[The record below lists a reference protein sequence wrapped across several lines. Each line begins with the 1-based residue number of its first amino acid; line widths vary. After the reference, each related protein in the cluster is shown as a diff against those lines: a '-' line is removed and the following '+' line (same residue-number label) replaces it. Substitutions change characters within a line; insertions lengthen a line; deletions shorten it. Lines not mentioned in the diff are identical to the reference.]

1 MIHKYNCESFHNKVE
16 GYMMKRKL
24 VMIGNGMAGVRC
36 MEEILKRNREAFDIT
51 IVGDEPYPNYNRIM
65 LSHVLQG
72 KTEIKDININDWKW
86 YEDNDITLFTGEKAT
101 EIDPEEK
108 EIKTDKGSVI
118 SYDELIIATG
128 SSAFILPVNGS
139 ELEGVIGFRTIQDT
153 EFMIE
158 TADRYQKAVVIGGG
172 LLGLEAARGLMD
184 RGMEVEVV
192 HLMPSL
198 MEQQLDAPAAKML
211 KKDLEAQGMKFLM
224 EKQTTEIYGNERVE
238 GIKFSDGTSV
248 ECDLVVMAVGIRPN
262 IQLAKHAGLDV
273 NRGII
278 VDDHMQTS
286 IPSIYAVGE
295 CAEHNGITYGL
306 VAPLYEQGTAL
317 AAYLTGAKTTGY
329 QGSILSTQLK
339 VAGCDLF
346 SGGKIAEDDE
356 TDAIIVH
363 DQFAGVYKK
372 VLVANNKVVGV
383 VLYGDA
389 SDGTRLFTMLK
400 KETDISEFTSAA
412 VLQKAGEDAVDE
424 MIADM
429 SADET
434 VCGCNGVTKGTIVQ
448 AILEQDLKSFE
459 EVKTC
464 TKAGASC
471 GKCRG
476 VVEGILSHT
485 LGDNFDPTAEKTG
498 MCACTPLTR
507 DEVVAE
513 IKEKGLQSP
522 KEVRNVLKFTNEEGC
537 PACRPALNYY
547 MRMVWPEEYEDD
559 KASRFVNERMDGNIQ
574 NNGTFSVV
582 PRMYG
587 GTTTGDELIRLGE
600 VANKY
605 DVPLVKITGASRV
618 GLYGV
623 KKEDVPHVWED
634 LGMRSGYAYSKSLRN
649 VKSCV
654 GSRFCRFGTQDSLGL
669 GIRLEKEIEMVDT
682 PHKMKMGVSGCPRNC
697 AEVLTKDFG
706 VVCVENGY
714 QLYFGGNGGTEV
726 RECDSFITVKTE
738 DEVITMA
745 KAYTQYYRETG
756 IYNERTAPWVER
768 IGSENIKL
776 VLLNEKRNAELVER
790 FNKAKNTYEE
800 AWSSTLLN
808 MKKKEMF
815 EIVKI

>member
-86 YEDNDITLFTGEKAT
+86 YEDNDITLFTGEKVT

-153 EFMIE
+153 ECMIE
-158 TADRYQKAVVIGGG
+158 TADRYKKAVVIGGG

-192 HLMPSL
+192 HLMPNL

>member
-1 MIHKYNCESFHNKVE
+1 
-16 GYMMKRKL
+16 MKRKL

-86 YEDNDITLFTGEKAT
+86 YEDNDITLFTGEKVT

-108 EIKTDKGSVI
+108 EIKTDKGSAI

-128 SSAFILPVNGS
+128 SSAFILPVNGN

-224 EKQTTEIYGNERVE
+224 EKQTTELYGNERVE

-317 AAYLTGAKTTGY
+317 AEYLTGTKTTGY

-429 SADET
+429 GADET

-485 LGDNFDPTAEKTG
+485 LGDSFDPAAEKTG

-815 EIVKI
+815 DIVKI

>member
-1 MIHKYNCESFHNKVE
+1 
-16 GYMMKRKL
+16 MMKRKL

-86 YEDNDITLFTGEKAT
+86 YEDNDITLFTGEKVT

-108 EIKTDKGSVI
+108 EIKTDKGSAI

-128 SSAFILPVNGS
+128 SSAFILPVNGN

>member
-1 MIHKYNCESFHNKVE
+1 
-16 GYMMKRKL
+16 MMKRKL

-86 YEDNDITLFTGEKAT
+86 YEDNDITLFTGEKVT

-128 SSAFILPVNGS
+128 SSAFILPVNGN

-317 AAYLTGAKTTGY
+317 AEYLTGTKTTGY

-485 LGDNFDPTAEKTG
+485 LGDSFDPAAEKTG

>member
-1 MIHKYNCESFHNKVE
+1 
-16 GYMMKRKL
+16 MKRKL

-36 MEEILKRNREAFDIT
+36 IEEIIKRDKDTFDIT
-51 IVGDEPYPNYNRIM
+51 IIGDEPYPNYNRIM

-72 KTEIKDININDWKW
+72 ETEADEIKINDWPW
-86 YEDNDITLFTGEKAT
+86 YEENDITLFTGEKVT
-101 EIDPEEK
+101 EMQPKEK
-108 EIKTDKGSVI
+108 VIKTDKDSEI

-128 SSAFILPVNGS
+128 SSAFILPVPGS
-139 ELEGVIGFRTIQDT
+139 ELEGVIGFRNIQDT
-153 EFMIE
+153 EYMV
-158 TADRYQKAVVIGGG
+158 DVSKQYKKAVVIGGG

-184 RGMEVEVV
+184 RGMQVQVV
-192 HLMPSL
+192 HLMPWL
-198 MEQQLDAPAAKML
+198 MEQQLDNSAAKML
-211 KKDLEAQGMKFLM
+211 KKDLEAQGMEFLM
-224 EKQTTEIYGNERVE
+224 EKMTTEIYGEERVE
-238 GIKFSDGTSV
+238 GITFSDGTST
-248 ECDLVVMAVGIRPN
+248 ECDLVVMAVGISPN
-262 IQLAKHAGLDV
+262 IGLAKQAGLDV

-278 VDDHMQTS
+278 VNDHMQTS
-286 IPSIYAVGE
+286 VSSVYAVGE
-295 CAEHNGITYGL
+295 CTEHNGVTYGL
-306 VAPLYEQGTAL
+306 VEPLYEQAVEL
-317 AAYLTGAKTTGY
+317 AKYITGEKAAGY
-329 QGSILSTQLK
+329 RGSILSTQLK

-346 SGGKIAEDDE
+346 SGGKMEEDE
-356 TDAIIVH
+356 NTDAIIVQ

-372 VLVANNKVVGV
+372 VLVSDNKVVGV

-389 SDGTRLFTMLK
+389 SDGTRLFSMLK

-429 SADET
+429 SPDET

-471 GKCRG
+471 GKCKG

-485 LGDNFDPTAEKTG
+485 LGDSFDPAAVKTG
-498 MCACTPLTR
+498 MCGCTTLTR

-522 KEVRNVLKFTNEEGC
+522 REVRNVLGFANEEGC
-537 PACRPALNYY
+537 HVCRPALNYY
-547 MRMVWPEEYEDD
+547 MRMIRPEEYEDD
-559 KASRFVNERMDGNIQ
+559 KASRFVNERMNGNIQ

-587 GTTTGDELIRLGE
+587 GTTTGDDLIRLGE

-605 DVPLVKITGASRV
+605 NVPLVKITGASRV

-623 KKEDVPHVWED
+623 KKEDVPQVWED

-654 GSRFCRFGTQDSLGL
+654 GAQFCRFGTQDSLGL
-669 GIRLEKEIEMVDT
+669 GIRLEKELEMVDT

-706 VVCVENGY
+706 VVCVENGF

-726 RECDSFITVKTE
+726 RECDSFTTVKTE
-738 DEVITMA
+738 EEVITMA
-745 KAYTQYYRETG
+745 TAYMQYYRETG
-756 IYNERTAPWVER
+756 IYNERTAPWVDR
-768 IGSENIKL
+768 IGAENIKL
-776 VLLNEKRNAELVER
+776 VLLNEKQNAELVER
-790 FNKAKNTYEE
+790 FHHAKNTYDE
-800 AWSSTLLN
+800 AWSSTLKSL
-808 MKKKEMF
+808 KEKEMY
-815 EIVKI
+815 EIVKK

>member
-1 MIHKYNCESFHNKVE
+1 
-16 GYMMKRKL
+16 MMKRKL

-86 YEDNDITLFTGEKAT
+86 YEDNDITLFTGEKVT

-128 SSAFILPVNGS
+128 SSAFILPVNGN

-153 EFMIE
+153 EVMIE

>member
-1 MIHKYNCESFHNKVE
+1 
-16 GYMMKRKL
+16 MMKRKL

-86 YEDNDITLFTGEKAT
+86 YEDNDITLFTGEKVT

-108 EIKTDKGSVI
+108 EIKTDKGSAI

-128 SSAFILPVNGS
+128 SSAFILPVNGN

-224 EKQTTEIYGNERVE
+224 EKQTTELYGNERVE